1 MADLSAMLWRNALI
15 YLRSDAALSLTA
27 LRRELSRGLLLL
39 IRTKQRFCDGVIL
52 QDAAPASCD
61 VLIPDVRRADIGA
74 LHLRSGWIILPFDSV
89 ARAFVTTVQSSAVLE
104 VPVNALGQEKGC
116 VGAYFGVPDAPCL
129 TTTPVRSS
137 SFCVTRV
144 ERQLNGDEAVV
155 VDLPASDSYLLMLYL
170 ENTCHADLRPDGTL
184 ADARIYRQGSICL
197 VDLAQGA
204 SILLRESLNALAFF
218 LPRAL
223 FDELAEMSNTTRLH
237 HLRCRRGEA
246 DPVIE
251 SLGIAL
257 LPLFE
262 SGHASP
268 PALLQHLA
276 SAICAHVLHDYSDE
290 AMRNGAADSSL
301 AVWQEKAV
309 KEYMLDHLGEDL
321 SIALIASSIGY
332 SANHFGREFKRAT
345 GLTPHQWLTRMRVEK
360 AKQMLA
366 QTSPGLATIADLCGF
381 TDQSHFTKVFQRAT
395 GMTPAVWRNSAIH

>member
-1 MADLSAMLWRNALI
+1 ML
-15 YLRSDAALSLTA
+15 
-27 LRRELSRGLLLL
+27 
-39 IRTKQRFCDGVIL
+39 
-52 QDAAPASCD
+52 ASCD
-61 VLIPDVRRADIGA
+61 LLIPDVRIPDIAA
-74 LHLRSGWIILPFDSV
+74 LHLRSGWIILPIDSV

-104 VPVNALGQEKGC
+104 VPVNARCQESGC
-116 VGAYFGVPDAPCL
+116 VGPYFGVPDAPCL
-129 TTTPVRSS
+129 STTPVRSAP
-137 SFCVTRV
+137 FCVTRI
-144 ERQLNGDEAVV
+144 ERRLIGSEAVV
-155 VDLPASDSYLLMLYL
+155 VDLPPSDGYLLMLYL
-170 ENTCHADLRPDGTL
+170 EDTCHADLRPDGSL

-197 VDLAQGA
+197 VDLCQGA
-204 SILLRESLNALAFF
+204 SILLRENLNALAFV

-223 FDELAEMSNTTRLH
+223 FDELAEMSNTTRLQ

-262 SGHASP
+262 SGNVSP

-309 KEYMLDHLGEDL
+309 KDYMLDHLGEDL
-321 SIALIASSIGY
+321 SIALIASTIGY

-345 GLTPHQWLTRMRVEK
+345 GLTPHQWLIRMRVEK
-360 AKQMLA
+360 AKQLLA
-366 QTSPGLATIADLCGF
+366 QKSLALGMIADLCGF

-395 GMTPAVWRNSAIH
+395 GMTPAVWRLAPIH